1 MNGLLT
7 VSKPA
12 LTDAALLVL
21 RVGVAVVF
29 IAHGYGDVFEAGV
42 TTNMQNYRDAGIPL
56 ATVAAPFAA
65 YIQLFGGILF
75 ALGALTRLIGVGFII
90 VMAGALLFVHL
101 GESLVMGQDGSG
113 SGFAF
118 IMCVASI
125 ALVLQGPG
133 RFSLDRIIADR
144 RRSGL
149 SGATPSAEGVRD
161 GVARPPR

>member
-1 MNGLLT
+1 M
-7 VSKPA
+7 
-12 LTDAALLVL
+12 
-21 RVGVAVVF
+21 
-29 IAHGYGDVFEAGV
+29 

-65 YIQLFGGILF
+65 YVQLFGGILF
-75 ALGALTRLIGVGFII
+75 ALGLLTRLIGVGFVI
-90 VMAGALLFVHL
+90 VMIGALLFVHL

-133 RFSLDRIIADR
+133 RFSLDQVIADR
-144 RRSGL
+144 RRPGRSGP
-149 SGATPSAEGVRD
+149 TPSAGGVHAA
-161 GVARPPR
+161 VALRPR